1 MLGKRHNDKMSG
13 VLPTKCW
20 VCQEG
25 QNFFLFAQ
33 KLRRPGIEPGTLNSS
48 LDLAHSSALTASAT
62 SAG

>member
-1 MLGKRHNDKMSG
+1 MSG

-20 VCQEG
+20 VRQEG

-33 KLRRPGIEPGTLNSS
+33 KLRRPEIEPGTLTSS
-48 LDLAHSSALTASAT
+48 LDHAHSSALTASAT